1 MGKYQGTL
9 SGTFIWGG
17 EIGKVKGD
25 WSTFYFMYFCI
36 FFKVIFEQREQKRK
50 PREIKSKD

>member
-17 EIGKVKGD
+17 DIGWVKGD

-36 FFKVIFEQREQKRK
+36 FFYIIFEQRKQKRK
-50 PREIKSKD
+50 PRKIKSKD